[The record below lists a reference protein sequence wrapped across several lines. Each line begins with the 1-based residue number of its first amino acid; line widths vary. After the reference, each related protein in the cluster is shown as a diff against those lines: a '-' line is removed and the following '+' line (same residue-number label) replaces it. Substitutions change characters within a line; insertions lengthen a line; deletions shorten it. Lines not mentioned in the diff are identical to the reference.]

1 MRCGS
6 GQAISPT
13 VKPDGRAHSTRG
25 GSPESPGFTQYVCQP
40 GEMRWYRATQKGC
53 PGATPPTSLT
63 SSTRTRRPSGSEVA
77 GEAAG
82 VPAVTR
88 EQARTRRVLRRLIA
102 GLIIPFGLL
111 RSQGLPGYLTR
122 GPSYDV

>member
-1 MRCGS
+1 MRTGT

-13 VKPDGRAHSTRG
+13 VKADGGAHSSRG
-25 GSPESPGFTQYVCQP
+25 GSPEWPGFGQEVCQP
-40 GEMRWYRATQKGC
+40 GEMRWYRPTQKGC
-53 PGATPPTSLT
+53 PGAIPPTSLT
-63 SSTRTRRPSGSEVA
+63 SSTRTRGPSGSEVA

-82 VPAVTR
+82 VPTVTR

-111 RSQGLPGYLTR
+111 RSQGLLDARP
-122 GPSYDV
+122 